1 MREPHDPTRH
11 PSMGADTRATSP
23 GRRAGLVIICDEC
36 VKQCTPTCDDCVVTF
51 VLRAADDAP
60 APLTL
65 DVAEG
70 AGASVVR
77 LLEQAGMIPALQYE
91 EAV

>member
-1 MREPHDPTRH
+1 
-11 PSMGADTRATSP
+11 MGADMRATPP

-51 VLRAADDAP
+51 VLRAAEDAP

-65 DVAEG
+65 DVAE
-70 AGASVVR
+70 ARVVR